1 LFKRTISK
9 KIGELLIERD
19 IITSRQ
25 LEIAL
30 DQQRQQGGYI
40 SQHLIALRY
49 ASEFDIAI
57 CLSNQYNF
65 AYLPLRHYSIS
76 PDILKIIPL
85 KWVMIYTL
93 IPVDRIGRILSV
105 AMADPL
111 NEGVIRMLEQMTNC
125 EIQVLISTYSEIKE
139 AINKYFFDELQK
151 IKEVPVPDVS
161 KISIAE
167 GDIQTK
173 GYNGAERRKYLR
185 ININLNLDYE
195 FHSVLFIA
203 ETINVSFAGICFF
216 APTSIPVDTDL
227 NCKLHLT
234 GDEYI
239 ECIVKIL
246 RVQSMAADLENS
258 VKYEVAGVFEF
269 MGNEDRAC
277 LVDLLKEHI

>member
-1 LFKRTISK
+1 LFRRTISK

-19 IITSRQ
+19 IITPRQ

-30 DQQRQQGGYI
+30 EQQKQQGGYI
-40 SQHLIALRY
+40 SQHLIALQY

-65 AYLPLRHYSIS
+65 AYLPLRHYSLS
-76 PDILKIIPL
+76 PEILKIIPL

-139 AINKYFFDELQK
+139 AINKYYFDELQK
-151 IKEVPVPDVS
+151 IKEIPVPDVS
-161 KISIAE
+161 RISIAE
-167 GDIQTK
+167 VDIQTK
-173 GYNGAERRKYLR
+173 GYNGLERRKYLR
-185 ININLNLDYE
+185 INISLNLEYE
-195 FHSVLFIA
+195 FHSVIFIA
-203 ETINVSFAGICFF
+203 ETINISFAGICFY

-234 GDEYI
+234 RDEYI
-239 ECIVKIL
+239 ECIVKVL
-246 RVQSMAADLENS
+246 RVQSRASDLGGAVNF
-258 VKYEVAGVFEF
+258 EVAGVFEF
-269 MGNEDRAC
+269 MGNEDRVRLA
-277 LVDLLKEHI
+277 DLLKAQI